1 MGQLKYALQARSVDS
16 PDSDSAS
23 EVQKNETRDIWGARV
38 KHAERRFLHAMR
50 RTARAELTIDVLGE
64 YLDDLDNVRRGAANA
79 ERPVDVTKTLEN
91 WDSLDIVLQQSFLS
105 EHIARIVVKDD
116 VVELAV

>member
-1 MGQLKYALQARSVDS
+1 MRTPTTS
-16 PDSDSAS
+16 PMAAAYTIKMA
-23 EVQKNETRDIWGARV
+23 VTRLSPG
-38 KHAERRFLHAMR
+38 RRFLQGMR

-105 EHIARIVVKDD
+105 DRR
-116 VVELAV
+116 